1 MKPKNRVSDSG
12 NKLLQYSLLSA
23 AFITCKP
30 NSILSE
36 VIYHDVEP
44 DVVLDENGEQ
54 YFLNINSDEFDDFKF
69 FNKSILFGGYWTS
82 GSIYY
87 IPCA

>member
-44 DVVLDENGEQ
+44 DVVLDENGAIFSE
-54 YFLNINSDEFDDFKF
+54 Y
-69 FNKSILFGGYWTS
+69 
-82 GSIYY
+82 
-87 IPCA
+87 